1 MNILIMGP
9 AGAGKGTMSELI
21 LKEYDIPH
29 ISTGDMLRE
38 NVRKGTDLGKE
49 AQSYMEAGKLVPDS
63 VINGMVEKR
72 LQEPDCQKG
81 YLLDGFPRTLV
92 QAQTFAKIADKIGKP
107 VEAVIAL
114 EDDFEIL
121 KERITGRRICP
132 KCGAIF
138 HMKNHP
144 PKVEG
149 ICDECGAEL
158 TLHLDN
164 SGSVQI
170 SGPLQSLMDLIRKLV
185 TKVESLFSKT
195 EKTDNGGSSGGSGSS
210 VDLSETG
217 KSFDAFAEAL
227 NSLINAFKGISD
239 EKSAEKETDRNNFI
253 DFLNNFGNDE

>member
-9 AGAGKGTMSELI
+9 AGAGKGTMSDLI

-38 NVRKGTDLGKE
+38 NVRNNTELGKE
-49 AQSYMEAGKLVPDS
+49 AKSYMEAGKLVPDD
-63 VINGMVEKR
+63 VINAMVEKR
-72 LQEPDCQKG
+72 LQEDDCQKG

-92 QAQTFAKIADKIGKP
+92 QAEAFSAIADKIGKP
-107 VEAVIAL
+107 VESVIAL
-114 EDDFEIL
+114 EVDFEIL

-158 TLHLDN
+158 QQRKDDTVEQLT
-164 SGSVQI
+164 VR
-170 SGPLQSLMDLIRKLV
+170 MDEYHKSTKPVIDFYEAKGVV
-185 TKVESLFSKT
+185 THI
-195 EKTDNGGSSGGSGSS
+195 
-210 VDLSETG
+210 
-217 KSFDAFAEAL
+217 DAANKPAEVFGAIKEAL
-227 NSLINAFKGISD
+227 GKIA
-239 EKSAEKETDRNNFI
+239 
-253 DFLNNFGNDE
+253 